1 MFERPEAPWPD
12 DLTVVVVSLVGGA
25 ALEACLTALA
35 RQAAR
40 IVVVGRG
47 ASDTADDAKTP
58 VPVLRM
64 KALVAART
72 PYVAFIEDTA
82 VPGADWRRG
91 LSAAFAMD
99 GTAAVAGPITI
110 SPSLSSRG
118 LALGLSEYARFSP
131 KEMKQ
136 DPASGL
142 PGLAFAVARDAVLPL
157 LDDQTGGLIEGD
169 LFRCLMETGKTVRT
183 SDAMSVCY
191 AAEHEQGARLRTR
204 FQHGRLF
211 AGRRFPKALL
221 VRRLGHAAGC
231 LLLPAAMIH
240 RTLRDRPQGLKVWP
254 GAVLWLCLLST
265 AWSAGEFTG
274 YLTGSVGDAA
284 ESWI

>member
-1 MFERPEAPWPD
+1 MFERPEAPSPD

-35 RQAAR
+35 RQADR

-131 KEMKQ
+131 NGMKQ
-136 DPASGL
+136 DPAWGL

-157 LDDQTGGLIEGD
+157 LDNQTGGLIEGD
-169 LFRCLMETGKTVRT
+169 LFRRLIETGKTVRT

-240 RTLRDRPQGLKVWP
+240 RALRDRPQGLNVWP

-284 ESWI
+284 ESWT

>member
-1 MFERPEAPWPD
+1 MFERPETPSPD

-25 ALEACLTALA
+25 ALKACLTALA
-35 RQAAR
+35 CQADR
-40 IVVVGRG
+40 IVVVGRS

-99 GTAAVAGPITI
+99 ETTAVAGPITI

-131 KEMKQ
+131 NEMKQ

-169 LFRCLMETGKTVRT
+169 LFRRLIETGKTVRT

-231 LLLPAAMIH
+231 LLLPAALIH
-240 RTLRDRPQGLKVWP
+240 RALRDRPQGLKVWP

-284 ESWI
+284 ESWT